1 MARLFEGRVVLV
13 TGASS
18 GIGRTTALAFAKQGA
33 AVVVS
38 ARRVLEGEETAAA
51 IRALNVDASFVRA
64 DITRAEEVEAL
75 IARTVEAYG
84 RLDFAFNNAGAIG
97 GVRTR
102 TSEFDEVV
110 FDQIVATNV
119 KGTWL
124 CMKYELPR
132 MLSQGHGVIVNCASV
147 MGLRGSEAPGV
158 AYVGSKHAIVG
169 MTKATALE
177 YAPQGIRVN
186 AVCPGSVLTEMSPFA
201 TMAPADRDA
210 RAKALHP
217 MGRFVQP
224 EEVADAVMWLC
235 SDAASFI
242 TGHALPVDG
251 GRVAR

>member
-18 GIGRTTALAFAKQGA
+18 GIGRATAFAFAKQGA

-38 ARRVLEGEETAAA
+38 ARRVPEGEETAAA
-51 IRALNVDASFVRA
+51 IRAFNEDSSFVRA
-64 DITRAEEVEAL
+64 DVTRAEEVDAL

-84 RLDFAFNNAGAIG
+84 RLNFAFNNAGAIG
-97 GVRTR
+97 GVRAR
-102 TSEFDEVV
+102 TSEVDEAV
-110 FDQIVATNV
+110 FDQVVATNV

-124 CMKYELPR
+124 CMKYELLR

-217 MGRFVQP
+217 MGRFVRP
-224 EEVADAVMWLC
+224 EEVADAVTWLC
-235 SDAASFI
+235 SDAASYI